1 MADLIRHLLNRKR
14 TIFRF
19 PSFSLE
25 RKVSEK
31 TRPPPSDLPAQPSRV
46 LAFPVWENLMRHFC
60 FCTTPK
66 PKSLI
71 ADLPLSKGVPE
82 GRGIK
87 VPRSPTLL
95 GLRPLSLLHYVIAD
109 LIRKSKIRRSQ
120 SPEVIRLFPYKAL
133 PLSPSAGISAL
144 DGEACLDKANGR
156 NLRKWRD

>member
-60 FCTTPK
+60 FCTTPR

-71 ADLPLSKGVPE
+71 AE
-82 GRGIK
+82 ER
-87 VPRSPTLL
+87 PRSPTLL

-120 SPEVIRLFPYKAL
+120 SPVVIRLFPYRAQ